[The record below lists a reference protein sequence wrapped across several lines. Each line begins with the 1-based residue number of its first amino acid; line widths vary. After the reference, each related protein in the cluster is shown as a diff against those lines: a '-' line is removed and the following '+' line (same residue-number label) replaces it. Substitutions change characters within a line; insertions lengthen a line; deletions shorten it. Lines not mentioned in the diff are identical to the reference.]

1 MKDTTVKLF
10 KIVFTLTSGKSI
22 VYTMTEENVE
32 KIFNEWKE
40 YKEKEYNDIKV
51 FKIIEI
57 CKVKDGLILE
67 RLGIDIKKIDA
78 IQIDSA
84 FNPAKV

>member
-10 KIVFTLTSGKSI
+10 KIVFTSTSGKSI